1 MDYNVSLGGNK
12 MSLNYSSQDL
22 DVLNEQGKC
31 VLIVED
37 EKDIRSALQIIL
49 EEEGYDVFVA
59 SSGRAALELMPR
71 IPKPS
76 LILLDLMMPDMNG
89 WEFCE
94 VLSQDDCYASIPVMV
109 VTAYPDKAKLKDI
122 KCTELLKKPIDL
134 DILLPK
140 VKGHLLNS
148 WFGSERL

>member
-1 MDYNVSLGGNK
+1 MALEF
-12 MSLNYSSQDL
+12 SSQDL

-37 EKDIRSALQIIL
+37 DKDIRSALQTIL

-59 SSGRAALELMPR
+59 PSGNAALELMPR

-94 VLSQDDCYASIPVMV
+94 VLAKDNCYESIPVMV
-109 VTAYPDKAKLKDI
+109 VTAYPDHSKLKDI
-122 KCTELLKKPIDL
+122 KCKELIKKPIDL

-148 WFGSERL
+148 WFGTEQN

>member
-1 MDYNVSLGGNK
+1 MTLEF
-12 MSLNYSSQDL
+12 SSQDL

-37 EKDIRSALQIIL
+37 DRDIRSALQTIL

-59 SSGRAALELMPR
+59 QSGSAALKLMPR

-89 WEFCE
+89 WEFSE
-94 VLSQDDCYASIPVMV
+94 ALAKDDCYGSIPVMV
-109 VTAYPDKAKLKDI
+109 VSAYTDKTKLKDI
-122 KCTELLKKPIDL
+122 KCKELIKKPIDL
-134 DILLPK
+134 DVLLPK
-140 VKGHLLNS
+140 VKGHLLDS
-148 WFGSERL
+148 WFGTEY

>member
-1 MDYNVSLGGNK
+1 MVLE
-12 MSLNYSSQDL
+12 YSTQDL
-22 DVLNEQGKC
+22 DVLSEQGKC

-59 SSGRAALELMPR
+59 PTGKAALELMPR

-94 VLSQDDCYASIPVMV
+94 VLSKDDCYSSIPIV
-109 VTAYPDKAKLKDI
+109 VLTAYPDKAQLKDI
-122 KCTELLKKPIDL
+122 KCKEILKKPIDL
-134 DILLPK
+134 DVLLPK
-140 VKGHLLNS
+140 VRGHLLNS
-148 WFGSERL
+148 WFGSDPSPMPSPTL

>member
-1 MDYNVSLGGNK
+1 MTLEF
-12 MSLNYSSQDL
+12 SSQDL

-37 EKDIRSALQIIL
+37 DRDIRGALQTIL

-59 SSGRAALELMPR
+59 QSGKAALELMPR

-76 LILLDLMMPDMNG
+76 LILLDLMMPEMNG

-94 VLSQDDCYASIPVMV
+94 SLAKDKCYESIPVMV
-109 VTAYPDKAKLKDI
+109 VTAYPDQAKLKEI
-122 KCTELLKKPIDL
+122 KCKELIKKPIDL

-148 WFGSERL
+148 WFGNEEG